1 MIMYGILFQRVQ
13 IIHHNFDL
21 ISYSLMSM
29 VFPFSKVFILPI
41 LLFEMEV
48 MKEKGHYLKVN
59 VSSENKIKLMYTTF
73 FMVHNPDFIR

>member
-1 MIMYGILFQRVQ
+1 
-13 IIHHNFDL
+13 
-21 ISYSLMSM
+21 MSM

-73 FMVHNPDFIR
+73 FMVHNPDFI